1 MKRTLILATATL
13 CCLSGVAA
21 RAQTATNLNCSLCV
35 SEPEIAAQ
43 SVTSAKIAN
52 GTIAGVDIR
61 ASTITSDK
69 ITNGTLT
76 KADLA
81 AALQDDIDGAIA
93 DISFARVTAS
103 GASVVGVQ
111 CPSGRVAVAA
121 SCECTDGG
129 GTRNAGVLFGCTVS
143 GTGAA
148 AGCYDEAL
156 SFNPQLPVPLANV
169 RAICMGAESVDG
181 TPWANTAQGG
191 LALDAAD
198 PEAKAVQDAE
208 LARWMQ
214 EQQADF
220 DEVLGRYRSQRARFD
235 ARVRAR

>member
-1 MKRTLILATATL
+1 MKHSLVLAFASL
-13 CCLSGVAA
+13 CCLPGASA
-21 RAQTATNLNCSLCV
+21 RAQVATDLNCTSCV
-35 SEPEIAAQ
+35 SAAEIANGA
-43 SVTSAKIAN
+43 VTTAKIAN
-52 GTIAGVDIR
+52 GTITNVDIK
-61 ASTITSDK
+61 AGAITSDK
-69 ITNGTLT
+69 IRNGTIAR
-76 KADLA
+76 ADLV

-103 GASVVGVQ
+103 GGSVAGVQ
-111 CPSGRVAVAA
+111 CPSGRVAIAA

-181 TPWANTAQGG
+181 TPWSNTAQGG

-220 DEVLGRYRSQRARFD
+220 DEVLDRFRSQRARFD